1 MLILLYTSFTSHNNN
16 KDPETLSKLGRL
28 SQQQCCKLLKFLTKI
43 SQFIKFHSSLNVK
56 EHEDGLSAV
65 QYNKIDYPT
74 PFSKGRQKRV
84 WYYVGENIYSLCSKT
99 LVLIAQFSPSF
110 AVLQK
115 D

>member
-1 MLILLYTSFTSHNNN
+1 ML
-16 KDPETLSKLGRL
+16 
-28 SQQQCCKLLKFLTKI
+28 QTKI

-56 EHEDGLSAV
+56 EHEDGLSTV

-99 LVLIAQFSPSF
+99 LVLIAQFSPFFS
-110 AVLQK
+110 VLQK
-115 D
+115 DWYV